1 MLAAC
6 QLSALSL
13 LCIGYPGL
21 SPAPRLQ
28 PAGPTVAAAPTRQFA
43 ILRTRS
49 RDRWAPRSPEVS
61 PVAPARAARTRTIG
75 RVYKGTG
82 GRKDHCR
89 GSLEIHRSR
98 PGLGERWIGVGAGAG
113 GGVWSGGQTE
123 LLEAGKVQGGAWHAG
138 FRTEQRSPEHPLVS
152 IRDISRS
159 AYPPPPHTHTGTHGA
174 RNSPDWKAG

>member
-1 MLAAC
+1 MDPPARLSPGSVRRGSKRGRGGEVVEGNGVLAAC

-113 GGVWSGGQTE
+113 AGGVERGTD
-123 LLEAGKVQGGAWHAG
+123 
-138 FRTEQRSPEHPLVS
+138 RITRSRE
-152 IRDISRS
+152 
-159 AYPPPPHTHTGTHGA
+159 GA
-174 RNSPDWKAG
+174 RRRLACRLQNRTAIS